1 MAMSTWKT
9 LVAAALTAAAVA
21 ASGDRARACLF
32 SDTIILVNIVRPA
45 DPEAFDRGALGVIQ
59 PTYERRFL
67 VRAYR
72 RFHGLDTVVEPSPD
86 LVAKLS
92 GVAQPLGWL
101 EARERVLKTG
111 QPIDTAR
118 FQVHRP
124 LGDYRFFENCAHE
137 GFQTATNTLE
147 ARVRQFGA
155 ESPVVAAWLRA
166 QDAVFSNCGGSGTVA
181 VVTPDPAALT
191 ADTLTRADRAYQAA
205 AAYFYA
211 MQYAEAESRF
221 LAIAEDRS
229 SPWRQYG
236 RYLAARSLI
245 RRQSVGLPPLGRTEA
260 AAVLDRAERHFE
272 AIANDSTMP
281 ASLRESAKGLRF
293 LVAARSRS
301 TERFRELAALLTA
314 PGPIGQQHL
323 TDYLLLFDSS
333 ISPDTEY
340 DYDKIENPNRPG
352 AQDDLTDWVMALQ
365 GKGEAARARALARWS
380 ETRST
385 HWLVAALWK
394 AVPNEP
400 ATDDVLRAASDVSS
414 DSPAYATVAFL
425 RARLLVARGD
435 RTGAR
440 TLLASLPDQP
450 TATTPADAVNLF
462 RALRLQVAGDLDSW
476 LRAAPRFPS
485 SSGQSFGTSAT
496 VGKPI
501 DPAFDVDA
509 ALALTESFPLD
520 RLVAA
525 VATPNLPPRL
535 RLIVASEA
543 WTRAVELRRDDAGLR
558 VAPVI
563 KTLAP
568 MLGAEMDRYVGARD
582 SEARHYAGV
591 LTILRWPSF
600 RNYVPLAEGAPPGIF
615 PPRFTEPSQTLET
628 GIRKHWWCGFGPM
641 RTWTVAGPYE
651 ETPVTRLPELVYQ
664 AARIPP
670 PAVISVADR
679 AQATREFD
687 ALAGLGTAP
696 NYLSGEVIAWAKAR
710 PKDPDVAEALARAVA
725 STKYGC
731 GDKHSGAYSRQA
743 FTILHRQYPATEWA
757 RRTKYWYSDRY

>member
-1 MAMSTWKT
+1 MAMSKWRVV
-9 LVAAALTAAAVA
+9 LAAVFVVA
-21 ASGDRARACLF
+21 VATSGDRARACLF
-32 SDTIILVNIVRPA
+32 SETIILVNIVRPA
-45 DPEAFDRGALGVIQ
+45 DPEAFDRGVLGVIQ

-67 VRAYR
+67 IRAYR
-72 RFHGLDTVVEPSPD
+72 RFHGLDAVFEPSPA
-86 LVAKLS
+86 LVAQLA
-92 GVAQPLGWL
+92 GAAQPLGWL

-111 QPIDTAR
+111 QKIDAWR
-118 FQVHRP
+118 FQKHRP
-124 LGDYRFFENCAHE
+124 LADYRVFENCGYDA
-137 GFQTATNTLE
+137 FQTATSTLE
-147 ARVRQFGA
+147 ERVRQFGA

-166 QDAVFSNCGGSGTVA
+166 QDAVFGNCGGSATVQ
-181 VVTPDPAALT
+181 VVMPEPAPPV
-191 ADTLTRADRAYQAA
+191 ADAMTRADRAYQTA

-211 MQYAEAESRF
+211 MKYDDAESRF
-221 LAIAEDRS
+221 LAIAEDKA
-229 SPWRQYG
+229 SPWRPYG

-245 RRQSVGLPPLGRTEA
+245 RRQSVGLPTLTKQEGT
-260 AAVLDRAERHFE
+260 AVLDRADRHLE
-272 AIANDSTMP
+272 AIANDSSAP
-281 ASLRESAKGLRF
+281 AGLRESATGLRF
-293 LVAARSRS
+293 LIASRARS
-301 TERFRELAALLTA
+301 TERFRELATLLTA
-314 PGPIGQQHL
+314 PGRVGQQRL

-340 DYDKIENPNRPG
+340 DYDKVVGFNRL
-352 AQDDLTDWVMALQ
+352 AEKDDLTDWVLALQ
-365 GKGEAARARALARWS
+365 GTGIAARDRAVARWS

-394 AVPNEP
+394 VSASDS
-400 ATDDVLRAASDVSS
+400 AADALLRAAGEVPA
-414 DSPAYATVAFL
+414 DSPAYMTVAFL
-425 RARLLVARGD
+425 RTRLLLARGD

-440 TLLASLPDQP
+440 SVLASLPDQQ
-450 TATTPADAVNLF
+450 TATMQADSVNLF
-462 RALRLQVAGDLDSW
+462 RALRLQAADDLNSW

-485 SSGQSFGTSAT
+485 SSGQSFGTSGP

-501 DPAFDVDA
+501 EPSFDVDA

-520 RLVAA
+520 RLVEA
-525 VATPNLPPRL
+525 VATPILPPRL

-543 WTRAVELRRDDAGLR
+543 WTRAVQLRRDDAGLR

-563 KTLAP
+563 KELAP
-568 MLGAEMDRYVGARD
+568 ALRAEMDRYVGA
-582 SEARHYAGV
+582 STPEARHYAGV
-591 LTILRWPSF
+591 LTVLRWPTF
-600 RNYVPLAEGAPPGIF
+600 RNYVPLAEGAPPGFF
-615 PPRFTEPSQTLET
+615 PPRFTEPSQTLDL

-641 RTWTVAGPYE
+641 RTWTVSGPYE

-696 NYLSGEVIAWAKAR
+696 NYLSGEVIAWAKAS

-731 GDKHSGAYSRQA
+731 GDKQTGAFSRQA

-757 RRTKYWYSDRY
+757 KRTKYWYSDQY

>member
-1 MAMSTWKT
+1 MAMSRWRVV
-9 LVAAALTAAAVA
+9 LAAAFVVAVA
-21 ASGDRARACLF
+21 TSGDRARACMF

-45 DPEAFDRGALGVIQ
+45 DPEAFDRGVLGVIQ

-67 VRAYR
+67 IRAYR
-72 RFHGLDTVVEPSPD
+72 RFRGLETVIEPSPNV
-86 LVAKLS
+86 VAQLS

-111 QPIDTAR
+111 QPIDTWR
-118 FQVHRP
+118 FQQHRP
-124 LGDYRFFENCAHE
+124 LADYRVFENCGHE

-155 ESPVVAAWLRA
+155 DSLVVAAWLRA
-166 QDAVFSNCGGSGTVA
+166 QDAVFSNCGGSGTVP
-181 VVTPDPAALT
+181 VVMPDPAPPT
-191 ADTLTRADRAYQAA
+191 ADALTRADRAYQTAA
-205 AAYFYA
+205 AHFYA
-211 MQYAEAESRF
+211 MQYGEAESRF
-221 LAIAEDRS
+221 LAIAEDSS
-229 SPWRQYG
+229 SPWRPYG

-245 RRQSVGLPPLGRTEA
+245 RRQSVGMPPLGKPEGVV
-260 AAVLDRAERHFE
+260 VLDRADRELE
-272 AIANDSTMP
+272 AIANDSTAP
-281 ASLRESAKGLRF
+281 AGLRESAVGLRF
-293 LVAARSRS
+293 LVASRARS
-301 TERFRELAALLTA
+301 TERFRELATLLTA
-314 PGPIGQQHL
+314 PGRIGQQRL

-340 DYDKIENPNRPG
+340 DYDKIDSASRP
-352 AQDDLTDWVMALQ
+352 AERDDLTDWIVALQ
-365 GKGEAARARALARWS
+365 GTGAGARDRAIARWS

-394 AVPNEP
+394 TAANEP
-400 ATDDVLRAASDVSS
+400 ATDDLMRAAADVTP
-414 DSPAYATVAFL
+414 DSPAYMTVAFL

-450 TATTPADAVNLF
+450 TATAPADAVNLF
-462 RALRLQVAGDLDSW
+462 RALRLQAAGDLDSW

-496 VGKPI
+496 VEKAI

-520 RLVAA
+520 RLVVA
-525 VATPNLPPRL
+525 VATPILPPRL

-543 WTRAVELRRDDAGLR
+543 WTRAVQLRRDDAGLR

-563 KTLAP
+563 KELAP
-568 MLGAEMDRYVGARD
+568 ALGAEMDRYVGA
-582 SEARHYAGV
+582 STPEARHYAGV
-591 LTILRWPSF
+591 LTILRWPTF
-600 RNYVPLAEGAPPGIF
+600 RNYVPLAEGAPPGFF
-615 PPRFTEPSQTLET
+615 PPRFTAPSQTLEM

-679 AQATREFD
+679 AQATRDFD
-687 ALAGLGTAP
+687 ALAALGTAP
-696 NYLSGEVIAWAKAR
+696 NYLAAEAIAWAKAR
-710 PKDPDVAEALARAVA
+710 PRDMDVAEALARAVA

-731 GDKHSGAYSRQA
+731 SDKQTGAYSRQA

-757 RRTKYWYSDRY
+757 KRTKYWYSDPF